1 MIDRLEK
8 KVISGGD
15 VSCEEAGYIS
25 SISGEGVFDL
35 FAAANRIR
43 ARFRGST
50 IDICAIVNAKS
61 GACPE
66 DCAYCSQSARSSSD
80 TPVFPLVDKRVVL
93 EKAAEAKQG
102 GAARFCIVTSGRKAS
117 GTDIPKIAEMISE
130 VRASGLLPCATLG
143 LLGKEELFLLREAG
157 LERFHHNLETSERFF
172 SEICTTHTYREK
184 IQTIAAAKS
193 VGLSLCSGGIFGL
206 GETWEDRIDMGMA
219 LREIVPDSV
228 PLNFLIP
235 IRGSRLGWRN
245 QLRPI
250 EALKIISLFRFLL
263 PDKEIRVCGGRMQT
277 LGEFNSFIFFAG
289 ADGVLS
295 GNYLTTSGRSF
306 EDDVRLIGEQGLEIS
321 RITASVA
328 LEAQDG

>member
-1 MIDRLEK
+1 MKILTMINRLEK
-8 KVISGGD
+8 KVMSGGD
-15 VSCEEAGYIS
+15 VSCEEAVFIS
-25 SISGEGVFDL
+25 SISAEGVLDL

-43 ARFRGST
+43 SRFRGNI

-61 GACPE
+61 GACTE
-66 DCAYCSQSARSSSD
+66 DCAYCAQSARSTSD
-80 TPVFPLVDKRVVL
+80 TPVFPLVDKHAVL

-117 GTDIPKIAEMISE
+117 DTDIPKIAEMISE

-172 SEICTTHTYREK
+172 PEICTTHTYSDK

-193 VGLSLCSGGIFGL
+193 AGLSLCSGGIFGL

-219 LREIVPDSV
+219 LREIGPDSV

-235 IRGSRLGWRN
+235 IRGSRLGSRN
-245 QLRPI
+245 RLRPL

-263 PDKEIRVCGGRMQT
+263 PGKEIRVCGGRVQT
-277 LGEFNSFIFFAG
+277 LGELNSFIFLAG
-289 ADGVLS
+289 ADGLLS

-306 EDDVRLIGEQGLEIS
+306 KDDLRLIGEQGLKIS
-321 RITASVA
+321 RITA
-328 LEAQDG
+328 